1 MRRATSMFKSMAA
14 AVVATVAGCLLVLVL
29 LPSNATPWPS
39 GKADVPPPGAGP
51 ARADVMGRGVPAGP
65 EASGHDAAA
74 GRPAHTRRTQPEE
87 EPPSD
92 PPLRG
97 WRIAVNG
104 PAPGL
109 TFRGNGGFSVS
120 WTNNTG
126 REVDVWLT
134 VRHGNRMQRMA
145 LVAPRAGA
153 GPTGEALV
161 SLPPVAP
168 GHAYALEVT
177 TDDDIAHAY
186 STAFSVIA

>member
-1 MRRATSMFKSMAA
+1 MFKSMAA
-14 AVVATVAGCLLVLVL
+14 VAVATVGGCLLVLVL
-29 LPSNATPWPS
+29 LPSHGTPWPS
-39 GKADVPPPGAGP
+39 GKADVPPGAGP
-51 ARADVMGRGVPAGP
+51 ARADIMGRGVPAAP
-65 EASGHDAAA
+65 AEASGHDAPA
-74 GRPAHTRRTQPEE
+74 GHSAHSRHTEPEE
-87 EPPSD
+87 EPPAHA
-92 PPLRG
+92 PPRG

-145 LVAPRAGA
+145 QVAPRAGA

-168 GHAYALEVT
+168 GRAYALEVT
-177 TDDDIAHAY
+177 TQDDIAHAY
-186 STAFSVIA
+186 STSFAVIA